1 VWARRAAWWGG
12 GGVAF
17 CMRVVY
23 AFCLRRWREPGAV
36 VRGVV
41 GCVPH
46 GLRPAAQESGVRGRL
61 RGRS

>member
-1 VWARRAAWWGG
+1 
-12 GGVAF
+12 
-17 CMRVVY
+17 MRVVY

-41 GCVPH
+41 VCAPH
-46 GLRPAAQESGVRGRL
+46 GLRPAAQESGVLGRL

>member
-1 VWARRAAWWGG
+1 
-12 GGVAF
+12 
-17 CMRVVY
+17 MRVVY